1 MRIFNRLLAA
11 VALVILATSSSCAEK
26 ENTDPSP
33 KPDNESDKAVV
44 KAPHIF
50 VSGKDGYH
58 TFRIP
63 AIVKSKKGTLLAF
76 CEGRKISGSDTG
88 DINLVLRRS
97 TDGGTSWSGL
107 ITVWDDGLN
116 TCGNPSPVVDPV
128 TGRIHLLM
136 TWNYQTDGK
145 SAGDFNKDGVTKD
158 TRRVWYTCSDDDGL
172 TWADPEEI
180 TSSVKK
186 DDWGWYATGP
196 CHGIVLTK
204 APYEGRI
211 VIPCDYNQKGG
222 SGYSHVIYSD
232 DNGRNWKIGGSVK
245 GGNESS
251 VAEMGDGRLIISCRM
266 GGGMRLLAYSSD
278 GGATFTSGTVN
289 RSLPDPKCQG
299 TLLSAVKD
307 GEDVLLHCNCSNSS
321 SRTHLTLKGSTD
333 YGATWCGG
341 QTVWEKPAA
350 YSDIVLVRDEI
361 VGVLYENG
369 DNGSYERISFEKV
382 PLGYAFIK

>member
-1 MRIFNRLLAA
+1 MRNYNIFLTI
-11 VALVILATSSSCAEK
+11 VAMATLMLSSSCDGK
-26 ENTDPSP
+26 ESP
-33 KPDNESDKAVV
+33 AAGPENDKDKTAV

-50 VSGKDGYH
+50 TARTDGYH

-63 AIVKSKKGTLLAF
+63 ALAKSQKGTLLAF
-76 CEGRKISGSDTG
+76 CEGRKLSGSDTG
-88 DINLVLRRS
+88 DINLILRRS
-97 TDGGTSWSGL
+97 TDGGTSWGNI
-107 ITVWDDGLN
+107 ITVWDDGVN

-136 TWNYQTDGK
+136 TWNLGSDGK
-145 SAGDFNKDGVTKD
+145 AAGDFNKDGATKD

-172 TWADPEEI
+172 TWSKPREI

-222 SGYSHVIYSD
+222 SGYSHIIYSD
-232 DNGRNWKIGGSVK
+232 DSGASWKIGGAVK
-245 GGNESS
+245 GGNEST
-251 VAEMGDGRLIISCRM
+251 VAEMEDGRLIISCRA
-266 GGGMRLLAYSSD
+266 GGGKRLLAYSAD
-278 GGATFTSGTVN
+278 GGETFSAGTVN
-289 RSLPDPKCQG
+289 SGLPDPRCQG
-299 TLLSAVKD
+299 TILSASRD
-307 GEDVLLHCNCSNSS
+307 GKGVLIHCNCSNSS
-321 SRTHLTLKGSTD
+321 ARTHLTLKGSTD
-333 YGATWCGG
+333 FGATWCGG
-341 QTVWEKPAA
+341 QIIWEKFAA
-350 YSDIVLVRDEI
+350 YSDITLINDGI

-369 DNGSYERISFEKV
+369 EKGSYERISFEKV